1 MEMDAD
7 ALKNEVQKK
16 VVGRW
21 CGSIYFRMMIE
32 SRSCRGALERFQHD
46 GKWKQEQL
54 CGEGTVIL
62 SIRSMVDT
70 RHINNRSVKR
80 RISRSRGVLRGRS

>member
-7 ALKNEVQKK
+7 ALKNEVQKQ
-16 VVGRW
+16 VVEGRQ
-21 CGSIYFRMMIE
+21 MV
-32 SRSCRGALERFQHD
+32 
-46 GKWKQEQL
+46 WKHQQEQL
-54 CGEGTVIL
+54 WCEGTVIL
-62 SIRSMVDT
+62 SSRSMVDR